1 MTESGD
7 YSVPF
12 RSIIDRVTRLNL
24 YEERRIDEKYGEFVF
39 YARELTVWDAAISE
53 SLGPAVKP
61 AGSAPSR
68 DHTKLAQSFGGI
80 RKDQTLFFKKFDDC
94 SIMAMLWPWQDS
106 EHITLK
112 LIVL

>member
-1 MTESGD
+1 MTKNGD

-12 RSIIDRVTRLNL
+12 HNIIDRVTKLNL
-24 YEERRIDEKYGEFVF
+24 YEKRRIDEKYGEFVF
-39 YARELTVWDAAISE
+39 YARELTVWNAAISE
-53 SLGPAVKP
+53 GLGPAVKP
-61 AGSAPSR
+61 AGAAPSR
-68 DHTKLAQSFGGI
+68 DHAKLAKNFGGI
-80 RKDQTLFFKKFDDC
+80 RKDQTLFLKKFENC